1 MRRFLFYIFRALAF
15 CCRAISNRL
24 YMVLIVKA
32 HKLIGVGFN
41 GSPAYIDISAHIDP
55 SGGLLIGKDCVL
67 SVNVIVLT
75 HDWSFLIRMKAQ
87 NIPEILG
94 GGERDLSIK
103 AHAPVSIA
111 DYTFIGAGAII
122 LPGSTIGKYCIIGAG
137 AVIRGNI
144 PDYSIMIGNPSQ
156 KIGDTRDIKHKK

>member
-1 MRRFLFYIFRALAF
+1 MRRLLFYIIRALAF

-24 YMVLIVKA
+24 YMILIVKA
-32 HKLIGVGFN
+32 HKLIGVKFDGF
-41 GSPAYIDISAHIDP
+41 PAYIDISAHIDP

-75 HDWSFLIRMKAQ
+75 HDWSFLTRAKAQ
-87 NIPEILG
+87 NISEVLLD
-94 GGERDLSIK
+94 EQDLSGK
-103 AHAPVSIA
+103 AHASVSIA

-137 AVIRGNI
+137 AVIKGDI

>member
-1 MRRFLFYIFRALAF
+1 MI
-15 CCRAISNRL
+15 
-24 YMVLIVKA
+24 LIVKA
-32 HKLIGVGFN
+32 HKLIGVKFEGF
-41 GSPAYIDISAHIDP
+41 PAYIDISAHIDP

-75 HDWSFLIRMKAQ
+75 HDWSFLTRIKAQ
-87 NIPEILG
+87 NISEVLD
-94 GGERDLSIK
+94 EQDLSRK
-103 AHAPVSIA
+103 AHASVLIA

-137 AVIRGNI
+137 AVIKGNI